1 MLLCIYSK
9 EKKARYLKMT
19 EIAKRDTEL
28 LKQDTIIPNKITA
41 CSEEELEKVTE
52 ETMDSLN
59 WVLQNLFK
67 F

>member
-1 MLLCIYSK
+1 
-9 EKKARYLKMT
+9 MT

-52 ETMDSLN
+52 KTMDSLN
-59 WVLQNLFK
+59 WVLQNFFK